1 MIPTKTKRT
10 SSEKELI
17 ERAQNGDRYAFDEL
31 IELHY
36 TRITRVALRMVR
48 DVHDAED
55 VAQQT
60 FTAAYQNLDKFRG
73 DSAFTT
79 WLTRIAM
86 NEALTVLR
94 KRKRRFAE
102 YEEDAG
108 RESEC
113 ALPMFSQERDSPE
126 DEFLKREQVTLV
138 HESLSSVKPVY
149 RPAMKL
155 RVLEDMSVE
164 EIADRLRMP
173 VNTVKVHLFR
183 GRQSMKTYLSARMT
197 LPEAA

>member
-1 MIPTKTKRT
+1 METTSKRT
-10 SSEKELI
+10 CSEKELI
-17 ERAQNGDRYAFDEL
+17 ERAMNGDRHAFDEL

-36 TRITRVALRMVR
+36 TRVTRVALRMVR
-48 DVHDAED
+48 DIHDAED

-94 KRKRRFAE
+94 KRKRRFSE
-102 YEEDAG
+102 FEEEAG
-108 RESEC
+108 REAES
-113 ALPMFSQERDSPE
+113 ALPMFSQERGSPE
-126 DEFLKREQVTLV
+126 DDLLKREQVTLV
-138 HESLSSVKPVY
+138 RESLASVKPVY

-164 EIADRLRMP
+164 EIADRLSMP

-183 GRQSMKTYLSARMT
+183 GRQSMKTYLTARMA